1 MPNQEHPEDPTPLLP
16 LAADGEPA
24 IAEAPETPESLDMLL
39 PKPGCME
46 FRSLLLPELLVW
58 LPVSLWPALLLLC
71 WTNRHAPSA
80 FFLPLL
86 ALLPVFWQR
95 GVAFDGGSKSY
106 HTWNGPLFPLFR
118 RFHDYA
124 GLTGVEVRE
133 NHWVF
138 SQFLPETARSY
149 LRLELG
155 HYDVVLIHGRAGAR
169 SIKRFRNFAAAIV
182 AANQVADFLDL
193 PVQVHQ
199 PPR

>member
-1 MPNQEHPEDPTPLLP
+1 MSNQEHPESPTPLLP
-16 LAADGEPA
+16 LGPSGEPLPPPA
-24 IAEAPETPESLDMLL
+24 PEVPEAPAPS
-39 PKPGCME
+39 PGSME
-46 FRSLLLPELLVW
+46 FRSLLLPEWLVW

-71 WTNRHAPSA
+71 WTNRHAPDA

-86 ALLPVFWQR
+86 VLLPVFWQR
-95 GVAFDGGSKSY
+95 GVAFDGRAKSY
-106 HTWNGPLFPLFR
+106 QTWNGPFLPIFR
-118 RFHDYA
+118 RFHDYE

-138 SQFLPETARSY
+138 SQYLPEAARNY

-169 SIKRFRNFAAAIV
+169 PIKRFRNFAAAIV
-182 AANQVADFLDL
+182 AANQVADFLAL
-193 PVQVHQ
+193 PVQVQQ

>member
-1 MPNQEHPEDPTPLLP
+1 MPNQEHPEGPTPLLP
-16 LAADGEPA
+16 LGPGGEPTPPA
-24 IAEAPETPESLDMLL
+24 PPAEAPVES
-39 PKPGCME
+39 PAPSAGSME

-58 LPVSLWPALLLLC
+58 LPFSLWPALLLLC

-138 SQFLPETARSY
+138 SQFLPEAARSY

-169 SIKRFRNFAAAIV
+169 PIKRFRNFAAAVV